1 MIHPSHDCA
10 ICPRLH
16 DFLQEWRI
24 KEPEWHN
31 APVSPFMPVGGDDS
45 VSLMIIGLDV
55 VDGLLIRF
63 CAIVWLFLK
72 ATKE

>member
-1 MIHPSHDCA
+1 MCSALSLHVGKFFPT
-10 ICPRLH
+10 ICFRYRISCVSKNAK
-16 DFLQEWRI
+16 DANILQ
-24 KEPEWHN
+24 P
-31 APVSPFMPVGGDDS
+31 AS
-45 VSLMIIGLDV
+45 GLDV